1 MGNILPRELLLLLE
15 LVAHQLLNYLHISE
29 QHLVLEQEVPII
41 QSFIPTL
48 EPLMEVVLQRLETK
62 QLVCIRQLE
71 LLQLVE
77 IVLQHQKKKIH
88 YSELHQLMEMVL
100 QLLANCTASTELV
113 LHQDNLVPLQH
124 LGTENLEEQL
134 ELAVQ
139 LLAIQRLVCIPHHVP
154 QVVKE
159 LALRI

>member
-1 MGNILPRELLLLLE
+1 MLLVQEMAIHLYP
-15 LVAHQLLNYLHISE
+15 HSIHISE
-29 QHLVLEQEVPII
+29 LPRVVALEVPIT
-41 QSFIPTL
+41 QSFIQTL
-48 EPLMEVVLQRLETK
+48 ELLKVQVQQLQETK
-62 QLVCIRQLE
+62 QLVCIRQLG
-71 LLQLVE
+71 LLQLMGV
-77 IVLQHQKKKIH
+77 VLQHQKKKIH
-88 YSELHQLMEMVL
+88 YSEQHRLMEVVL
-100 QLLANCTASTELV
+100 QLPANCTASIGLV

-139 LLAIQRLVCIPHHVP
+139 LLAIQRLVCTPHHVL